1 MQTVNLFYHGIFTG
15 NLPFIYLNK
24 KSILNSIIPVDLI
37 AKECLNKINNTNDFT
52 IKHCSLNNKNLY
64 VDEIINIFYKS
75 SIFKNTDNII
85 NGKKII
91 SFKPIIT
98 TNILYILLYL
108 IYYIIIQLIEK
119 KTFMKIYKSLIYCYK
134 LTSVSYFIK
143 QNKEFYTKE
152 SYENI
157 DILSIY
163 KNYLDNDFKHQVQNI
178 KI

>member
-1 MQTVNLFYHGIFTG
+1 
-15 NLPFIYLNK
+15 
-24 KSILNSIIPVDLI
+24 
-37 AKECLNKINNTNDFT
+37 
-52 IKHCSLNNKNLY
+52 
-64 VDEIINIFYKS
+64 
-75 SIFKNTDNII
+75 
-85 NGKKII
+85 
-91 SFKPIIT
+91 
-98 TNILYILLYL
+98 
-108 IYYIIIQLIEK
+108 
-119 KTFMKIYKSLIYCYK
+119 MKIYKSLIYCYK